1 MQGKGVKIDTLLEMY
16 KNEVTN
22 LTNEVIFLRA
32 YVKELEDQLKQYQEK
47 DKENDKNKK

>member
-1 MQGKGVKIDTLLEMY
+1 MY

-22 LTNEVIFLRA
+22 LTNEVIFLQV

-47 DKENDKNKK
+47 DEENDKNKKII